1 MSKSCAT
8 AVALFCLFAISL
20 ADHAPLVEAEAST
33 LVTVYKVPDNTEKQF
48 NTLDVSSVPLPKF
61 PFRAVNRRFPVRSRR
76 PCAHGRRERK
86 ENEQISYGN
95 DMIFSSGEN
104 SDFEEPV
111 VYGGG
116 KRISGRWLGPHHHHY
131 HGGRDG
137 EDRHQVNQIV
147 FDGETEIEVLKKLG
161 KHLRL
166 QRGEK
171 EMKGESG
178 FMRRVRKFLKPFF

>member
-8 AVALFCLFAISL
+8 VVALFCLFALSFS
-20 ADHAPLVEAEAST
+20 DHAPSVEDEAST
-33 LVTVYKVPDNTEKQF
+33 QVAVYKVPDNTEKQF

-61 PFRAVNRRFPVRSRR
+61 PFRAVNRRFPVRSSR

-104 SDFEEPV
+104 SDFQEPV
-111 VYGGG
+111 LYSRGR
-116 KRISGRWLGPHHHHY
+116 RISCRHYY
-131 HGGRDG
+131 HGGREG
-137 EDRHQVNQIV
+137 EDRHRVNQIV
-147 FDGETEIEVLKKLG
+147 LDGETEIEVLKKLG
-161 KHLRL
+161 EHLRL

-178 FMRRVRKFLKPFF
+178 FMRGVRKFSKP